1 MTIGKLK
8 RENGGCVDK
17 EKLSRQ
23 IEAWEVRVPKPE
35 KAGDRVFLTEDPR
48 PTMVTS
54 TAQG

>member
-17 EKLSRQ
+17 EELSRQ
-23 IEAWEVRVPKPE
+23 IEAWEMRVPKPE
-35 KAGDRVFLTEDPR
+35 KVGDRVFLIEELM

-54 TAQG
+54 AVQG